1 MPDMSANDGSSGSRK
16 GDVGISS
23 PTSTSKEG
31 HATNDTSPALPEG
44 LYVCCSKCQCRT
56 PLPPDEKL
64 AEATCS
70 SCGSKL
76 SFVANQTQDWST
88 SSGEGVTPH
97 KNIGHFELIELL
109 GSGGFGAVWKARDL
123 QLDRLVAVKV
133 PHKGQ
138 LNLAEI
144 ERFLREAR
152 AAAQVR
158 HPNIVSVHEV
168 GLADDF
174 VYIVSDFIEGLSL
187 DNWLVGQRPGNRE
200 SARLCIKV
208 AEALHRAHEQGI
220 IHRDLKP
227 GNILIDLAGE
237 PHITDFGLA
246 KRETTEATMTIE
258 GQVFG
263 TPAYMSPE
271 QARGQGHAAD
281 RRTDIY
287 SLGAILFELLTGE
300 HPFRGSVQMLLKQVI
315 EDEPPSPRKFDSRVP
330 RDLETI
336 CLKCL
341 QKEPA
346 SRYDTAQALADELTR
361 FLAGKPILARPV
373 GRPERFV
380 RWCRRNPLVAASATV
395 ALVCLLFGLA
405 ATTIGYIRT
414 SLALDE
420 AHRAQA
426 RSDESLKQARDAV
439 DELFTRVSEDAL
451 LDAPGMQPL
460 RRDLLKRAQN
470 YYEKFLTQ
478 SEGDESLRDELA
490 KAHFRVGLIT
500 EKIES
505 PGKAIPSYQ
514 RARDIQTQLV
524 DDEPNQPER
533 LKALGDTLNAIGHAL
548 HKQQQPE
555 QAMKAYT
562 AAIDVRK
569 RLAEQSPDTFE
580 YQRTLANT
588 YMNIALVKK
597 EEGELSQ
604 AGKYMEQSQ
613 QIREKL
619 LAAGQDTP
627 KLRRDYAMGCFNLAR
642 LACDGRDADAAE
654 AALEKARRLFAELAK
669 GPRPDIDASN
679 MLATCCCKQAD
690 LLCFKK
696 QLDEALALYE
706 QARDVLEQ
714 LVEKN
719 PTVTEYQVSAAE
731 VFISIAQV
739 EKERGNPDK
748 SLAAFDRAA
757 SLLIPLVDALAEDA
771 RYRRNLIVALC
782 TVGELHA
789 ERDRRAEML
798 QVLKTLH
805 EHLRRIVAQSPSAG
819 IAQKQFEMTKT
830 AIEHLKAA
838 AEGDVPADGRE
849 KSVEE

>member
-1 MPDMSANDGSSGSRK
+1 MTDASASDGLSRSDK
-16 GDVGISS
+16 AGVGAPS
-23 PTSTSKEG
+23 PTSTSPEG
-31 HATNDTSPALPEG
+31 HALNDTSPVPPEC
-44 LYVCCSKCQCRT
+44 LYICCASCHRRS
-56 PLPPDEKL
+56 PLPPDEQL
-64 AEATCS
+64 AQATCS

-76 SFVANQTQDWST
+76 SLVGSQTQDWST
-88 SSGEGVTPH
+88 SDGEAATPH
-97 KNIGHFELIELL
+97 KSIGHFELIELL

-123 QLDRLVAVKV
+123 QLDRLVAVKI
-133 PHKGQ
+133 PHKGR
-138 LNLAEI
+138 LNLTEI

-168 GLADDF
+168 GLADEF
-174 VYIVSDFIEGLSL
+174 AYIVSDFIEGLSL
-187 DNWLVGQRPGNRE
+187 DNWLAGQRPSYRD
-200 SARLCIKV
+200 SARLCVKV
-208 AEALHRAHEQGI
+208 GEALHQAHQQGI

-281 RRTDIY
+281 RRTDVY

-300 HPFRGSVQMLLKQVI
+300 HPFRGSMQMLLKQVI

-346 SRYDTAQALADELTR
+346 SRYDTAQTLAEELDR

-373 GRPERFV
+373 GRLERFV
-380 RWCRRNPLVAASATV
+380 RWCRRNPLVAASATMAV
-395 ALVCLLFGLA
+395 VCLLFGLA
-405 ATTIGYIRT
+405 AATIGYIRT
-414 SLALDE
+414 SLALEE
-420 AHRAQA
+420 AHQAQA
-426 RSDESLKQARDAV
+426 RSEESLKQAREAV
-439 DELFTRVSEDAL
+439 DELYTRVSEDTL
-451 LDAPGMQPL
+451 LKAPGMQPL

-500 EKIES
+500 EEIES
-505 PGKAIPSYQ
+505 PVKAIPSYQ
-514 RARDIQTQLV
+514 RARDIQTQLA
-524 DDEPNQPER
+524 DDEPNQPDR

-548 HKQQQPE
+548 HKQQQPG
-555 QAMKAYT
+555 QALKAYM

-569 RLAEQSPDTFE
+569 RLADQAPDATE

-588 YMNIALVKK
+588 HMNIALVKK
-597 EEGELSQ
+597 EEGDLIQ
-604 AGKYMEQSQ
+604 AGKSMEQSQ
-613 QIREKL
+613 HIREKL
-619 LAAGQDTP
+619 LAAGQDDP
-627 KLRRDYAMGCFNLAR
+627 KLRRDYAMGCFNLAM
-642 LACDGRDADAAE
+642 LACDSHNAAAAE
-654 AALEKARRLFAELAK
+654 AALEKARQLFAALVK
-669 GPRPDIDASN
+669 GPRPDIDAST
-679 MLATCCCKQAD
+679 MLAICCRKQAD

-696 QLDEALALYE
+696 QHDEALGLYA

-714 LVEKN
+714 LAEKN

-731 VFISIAQV
+731 VFISIAQI
-739 EKERGNPDK
+739 EQERGNPDK

-757 SLLIPLVDALAEDA
+757 SLLTPLVHDLAEDA
-771 RYRRNLIVALC
+771 RYRRDLILTLC
-782 TVGELHA
+782 TIGELHP
-789 ERDRRAEML
+789 EPKRRTEML
-798 QVLKTLH
+798 NVLKTLH
-805 EHLRRIVAQSPSAG
+805 EHLRRIVAQSPDAA
-819 IAQKQFEMTKT
+819 IARKQFEMTRT
-830 AIEHLKAA
+830 AIEHLSASA
-838 AEGDVPADGRE
+838 GGDGPNSR
-849 KSVEE
+849 